1 MSFIGASR
9 FLLPCS
15 LALAAGSAVVLFYPG
30 PRLSVE
36 FTGGTLM
43 EIQLPEGKTKDDLAS
58 ALAGLMLEGQ
68 ALGNVSL
75 SQTRDRSVLI
85 RSRTLGNEEHRAIGK
100 HIDEKLGPSP
110 ELQFTTI
117 GPVVGRSLRVRAL
130 WAIAIAAAAIVLYL
144 AFAFRK
150 IPRRFSPWAF
160 ALSAIVATLHDTL
173 VTLGIFTIIGRFTAF
188 EMDLLFVSALLS
200 IIGYSVNDTI
210 VVFDRIRDNL
220 FLDAARKEDFTAITE
235 RSLRQ
240 TMTRTINTGTGA
252 LIMLF
257 ALFFFGAE
265 SIRWFVLT
273 LIIGTVVGTY
283 SSFFVATPLLVYR
296 KVRAHHG

>member
-9 FLLPCS
+9 FLLPLS
-15 LALAAGSAVVLFYPG
+15 LALSLGSIALLLYPG

-43 EIQLPEGKTKDDLAS
+43 EIQLPEGKTKDDLGS
-58 ALAGLMLEGQ
+58 ALANLTLEGH

-75 SQTRDRSVLI
+75 SSTRDQSVLI
-85 RSRTLGNEEHRAIGK
+85 RSRALGNEEHRALGE
-100 HIDEKLGPSP
+100 HIEKQLGPSP

-117 GPVVGRSLRVRAL
+117 GPTVGRSLRVRAL
-130 WAIAIAAAAIVLYL
+130 WAIAVASVAIILYL

-150 IPRRFSPWAF
+150 IPHRLSPWTF
-160 ALSAIVATLHDTL
+160 AISAMIATLHDTL
-173 VTLGIFTIIGRFTAF
+173 VTLGIFTIISHVTSF

-220 FLDAARKEDFTAITE
+220 FLDTHREDFTALAE

-265 SIRWFVLT
+265 SIHWFVLT
-273 LIIGTVVGTY
+273 LIVGTIVGTY

-296 KVRAHHG
+296 KARSHHG

>member
-9 FLLPCS
+9 FFLPFS
-15 LALAAGSAVVLFYPG
+15 VVLSIGSIALLFYPG

-43 EIQLPEGKTKDDLAS
+43 EIRLPDGKTKDDLS
-58 ALAGLMLEGQ
+58 PILADFAQEGHE
-68 ALGNVSL
+68 LGNTSITA
-75 SQTRDRSVLI
+75 TRDGTVLI
-85 RSRTLGNEEHRAIGK
+85 RSRALGNEEHRALGEEIEK
-100 HIDEKLGPSP
+100 KLGPSP

-117 GPVVGRSLRVRAL
+117 GPTVGRSLRVRAL
-130 WAIAIAAAAIVLYL
+130 WALVIASVAIILYL
-144 AFAFRK
+144 VFAFRK
-150 IPRRFSPWAF
+150 IPKRFSPWTF
-160 ALSAIVATLHDTL
+160 AISAMIATLHDTL
-173 VTLGIFTIIGRFTAF
+173 VTLGIFTIMSRVTSF
-188 EMDLLFVSALLS
+188 EIDLLFVSALLS

-220 FLDAARKEDFTAITE
+220 FLDTHREDFAAIAE

-265 SIRWFVLT
+265 SIHWFVLT
-273 LIIGTVVGTY
+273 LIVGTVVGTY
-283 SSFFVATPLLVYR
+283 SSFFVATPLLIYKKER
-296 KVRAHHG
+296 SRHG

>member
-1 MSFIGASR
+1 MSFTGSSR
-9 FLLPCS
+9 CLLPF
-15 LALAAGSAVVLFYPG
+15 SAFLCLSSIILLVTPG

-43 EIQLPEGKTKDDLAS
+43 EIRLPPGKTKEDLAK
-58 ALAGLMLEGQ
+58 LLPE
-68 ALGNVSL
+68 NTSL
-75 SQTRDRSVLI
+75 TSTRDGTILL
-85 RSRTLGNEEHRAIGK
+85 RSRPLGNEEHRALRETI
-100 HIDEKLGPSP
+100 EAKLGPSP

-117 GPVVGRSLRVRAL
+117 GPTIGRSLRVRAL
-130 WAIAIAAAAIVLYL
+130 WAIAIASVAIILYL
-144 AFAFRK
+144 VFAFRK
-150 IPRRFSPWAF
+150 IPKRFSPWAF
-160 ALSAIVATLHDTL
+160 AVSAMVATLHDTL
-173 VTLGIFTIIGRFTAF
+173 VTLGIFTIMSRITSF

-220 FLDAARKEDFTAITE
+220 FLDTHREDFAVIAE

-257 ALFFFGAE
+257 ALFFFGAA
-265 SIRWFVLT
+265 SIHWFVLA
-273 LIIGTVVGTY
+273 LIIGTIVGTY
-283 SSFFVATPLLVYR
+283 SSFFVATPLLVFR
-296 KVRAHHG
+296 KERSRHG

>member
-130 WAIAIAAAAIVLYL
+130 WAIAAAAIVLYL

-220 FLDAARKEDFTAITE
+220 FLDAARKEDFAAIAE

>member
-58 ALAGLMLEGQ
+58 TLDGLILEGQ

-75 SQTRDRSVLI
+75 SQTRDRSILI
-85 RSRTLGNEEHRAIGK
+85 RSRALGNEEHRAIGK
-100 HIDEKLGPSP
+100 HIEEKLGPSP

-117 GPVVGRSLRVRAL
+117 GPTVGQSLRVRAL
-130 WAIAIAAAAIVLYL
+130 WAVVIAATAIVLYL

-150 IPRRFSPWAF
+150 IPRRFSPWTF
-160 ALSAIVATLHDTL
+160 AISAIVATLHDTL

-220 FLDAARKEDFTAITE
+220 FLDAHKENFAAIAE

-283 SSFFVATPLLVYR
+283 SSFFVATPLLIYR
-296 KVRAHHG
+296 KARSPHG

>member
-9 FLLPCS
+9 FLLPFS
-15 LALAAGSAVVLFYPG
+15 LVLSLGSVLLLLYPG
-30 PRLSVE
+30 PRLGVE
-36 FTGGTLM
+36 FTGGTLV
-43 EIQLPEGKTKDDLAS
+43 EIQLPEGKTKDDLES
-58 ALAGLMLEGQ
+58 ALANLTFKGLT
-68 ALGNVSL
+68 LGNVAL
-75 SQTRDRSVLI
+75 SSTRDGSVLI
-85 RSRTLGNEEHRAIGK
+85 RSRALGNEEHLAIGE
-100 HIDEKLGPSP
+100 HIEKYIGHSP

-117 GPVVGRSLRVRAL
+117 GPTVGRSLRIRAL
-130 WAIAIAAAAIVLYL
+130 WAIAIASIAIIFYL

-150 IPRRFSPWAF
+150 IPKHLSPWTF
-160 ALSAIVATLHDTL
+160 AISAIIATLHDTL
-173 VTLGIFTIIGRFTAF
+173 VTLGIFTILSHVTSF
-188 EMDLLFVSALLS
+188 EIDLLFVSALLS

-220 FLDAARKEDFTAITE
+220 FLDTHREDFATLAE

-265 SIRWFVLT
+265 SIHWFVLT
-273 LIIGTVVGTY
+273 LIVGTIVGTY
-283 SSFFVATPLLVYR
+283 SSFFVATPLLVYWKAR
-296 KVRAHHG
+296 SSPHG

>member
-9 FLLPCS
+9 FLLPFSALLC
-15 LALAAGSAVVLFYPG
+15 LASIALLFYPG

-43 EIQLPEGKTKDDLAS
+43 EIRLPEGKSKEDLVTLLPANTS
-58 ALAGLMLEGQ
+58 FT
-68 ALGNVSL
+68 S
-75 SQTRDRSVLI
+75 TRDGSILI
-85 RSRTLGNEEHRAIGK
+85 RSRALGNEEHRSIREQ
-100 HIDEKLGPSP
+100 IEKRVGPSP

-117 GPVVGRSLRVRAL
+117 GPTVGQSLRIRAL
-130 WAIAIAAAAIVLYL
+130 WALAIAALAIIFYI

-150 IPRRFSPWAF
+150 IPHRFSPWTF
-160 ALSAIVATLHDTL
+160 AISAMIATLHDTL
-173 VTLGIFTIIGRFTAF
+173 ITLGIFTIMSYVTSF

-220 FLDAARKEDFTAITE
+220 FLDTHREDFTAIAE
-235 RSLRQ
+235 RSLWQ
-240 TMTRTINTGTGA
+240 TITRTINTGTGA

-265 SIRWFVLT
+265 SIHWFVLT
-273 LIIGTVVGTY
+273 LIVGTVVGTY

-296 KVRAHHG
+296 KTRAHHG

>member
-1 MSFIGASR
+1 MSFIEASR

-15 LALAAGSAVVLFYPG
+15 LALAVGSAVVLVYPG

-43 EIQLPEGKTKDDLAS
+43 EIQLPKGKTKEDLAN
-58 ALAGLMLEGQ
+58 ALAGLTLEGQ
-68 ALGNVSL
+68 ALGNTSL
-75 SQTRDRSVLI
+75 SSTQDGSVLI
-85 RSRTLGNEEHRAIGK
+85 RSRALGNEEHRAIGK
-100 HIDEKLGPSP
+100 HIEEHLGPSP

-117 GPVVGRSLRVRAL
+117 GPTVGRSLSIRAL
-130 WAIAIAAAAIVLYL
+130 WAILIASAAIVLYL

-150 IPRRFSPWAF
+150 IPRHLSPWTF
-160 ALSAIVATLHDTL
+160 AVSAIVATLHDTL
-173 VTLGIFTIIGRFTAF
+173 VTLGIFTVIGYFTAF

-220 FLDAARKEDFTAITE
+220 FLDARREDFATIAE

-252 LIMLF
+252 LIMLA

-273 LIIGTVVGTY
+273 LIIGTIVGTY

-296 KVRAHHG
+296 KARSPHG

>member
-130 WAIAIAAAAIVLYL
+130 WAIVIAAAAIVLYL

>member
-9 FLLPCS
+9 FLLPLS
-15 LALAAGSAVVLFYPG
+15 LVLSLGSFALLFYPG

-43 EIQLPEGKTKDDLAS
+43 EIRLPEGKTKEDLA
-58 ALAGLMLEGQ
+58 AILEE
-68 ALGNVSL
+68 NTSIT
-75 SQTRDRSVLI
+75 STRDGSVII
-85 RSRTLGNEEHRAIGK
+85 RSRALGNEEHRALGEQI
-100 HIDEKLGPSP
+100 EKRLGPSP

-117 GPVVGRSLRVRAL
+117 GPTVGRNLRIRAL
-130 WAIAIAAAAIVLYL
+130 WAIVIASAAIILYL

-150 IPRRFSPWAF
+150 IPKRLSPWTF
-160 ALSAIVATLHDTL
+160 AISAIVATLHDTL
-173 VTLGIFTIIGRFTAF
+173 ITLGIFTIISHITSF

-220 FLDAARKEDFTAITE
+220 FLDTTRKEDFPAIAE
-235 RSLRQ
+235 QSLRQ

-265 SIRWFVLT
+265 SLRWFVLT
-273 LIIGTVVGTY
+273 LIVGTVIGTY

-296 KVRAHHG
+296 RAKAHHG

>member
-9 FLLPCS
+9 FLLPLS
-15 LALAAGSAVVLFYPG
+15 LVLSLGSFALLFYPG

-43 EIQLPEGKTKDDLAS
+43 EIRLPEGKTKEDLA
-58 ALAGLMLEGQ
+58 AILEE
-68 ALGNVSL
+68 NTSL
-75 SQTRDRSVLI
+75 TSTRDGSVII
-85 RSRTLGNEEHRAIGK
+85 RSRALGNEEHRALGEQI
-100 HIDEKLGPSP
+100 EKRLGPSP

-117 GPVVGRSLRVRAL
+117 GPTVGRNLRIRAL
-130 WAIAIAAAAIVLYL
+130 WAIVIASAAIILYL

-150 IPRRFSPWAF
+150 IPKRLSPWTF
-160 ALSAIVATLHDTL
+160 AISAIVATLHDTL
-173 VTLGIFTIIGRFTAF
+173 ITLGIFTIISHITSF

-220 FLDAARKEDFTAITE
+220 FLDTTRKEDFPAIAE
-235 RSLRQ
+235 QSLRQ

-265 SIRWFVLT
+265 SLRWFVLT
-273 LIIGTVVGTY
+273 LIVGTVIGTY

-296 KVRAHHG
+296 RAKAHHG

>member
-1 MSFIGASR
+1 MSFLGASR

-15 LALAAGSAVVLFYPG
+15 LTLAIGSAVVLVYPG

-43 EIQLPEGKTKDDLAS
+43 EIQLPEGKTKDDLAN
-58 ALAGLMLEGQ
+58 ALASLTLEGQ

-75 SQTRDRSVLI
+75 SSTQDGSVLI

-100 HIDEKLGPSP
+100 YIEEHLGPSP

-117 GPVVGRSLRVRAL
+117 GPTVGRSLRLRAL
-130 WAIAIAAAAIVLYL
+130 WAILIASAAIVLYL

-150 IPRRFSPWAF
+150 IPRRLSPWTF
-160 ALSAIVATLHDTL
+160 AVSAIIATLHDTL
-173 VTLGIFTIIGRFTAF
+173 VTLGIFTVIGYFTAF

-220 FLDAARKEDFTAITE
+220 FLDARREDFAAIAE

-296 KVRAHHG
+296 KARSPHG

>member
-1 MSFIGASR
+1 MSFIRASR
-9 FLLPCS
+9 FLLPLSLVLSCGA
-15 LALAAGSAVVLFYPG
+15 LALLLYPG

-43 EIQLPEGKTKDDLAS
+43 EIQLPEGKTKEDLAAILPENTS
-58 ALAGLMLEGQ
+58 LTATRAG
-68 ALGNVSL
+68 SI
-75 SQTRDRSVLI
+75 LI
-85 RSRTLGNEEHRAIGK
+85 RSRALGNEEHRALGEQIEK
-100 HIDEKLGPSP
+100 HLGPSP

-117 GPVVGRSLRVRAL
+117 GPTVGRSLRVRAL
-130 WAIAIAAAAIVLYL
+130 WAITVASLAIILYL

-150 IPRRFSPWAF
+150 IPKSLSPWTF
-160 ALSAIVATLHDTL
+160 AISAIIATLHDTL
-173 VTLGIFTIIGRFTAF
+173 ITLGIFTIMSQYTSF

-200 IIGYSVNDTI
+200 IVGYSVNDTI

-220 FLDAARKEDFTAITE
+220 FLSAHREDFAVIAE
-235 RSLRQ
+235 RSLWQ
-240 TMTRTINTGTGA
+240 TLTRTINTGTGA

-273 LIIGTVVGTY
+273 LIVGTVVGTY
-283 SSFFVATPLLVYR
+283 SSFFVATPLLVYWKAR
-296 KVRAHHG
+296 SSHHG

>member
-9 FLLPCS
+9 FLLPLS
-15 LALAAGSAVVLFYPG
+15 LVLSIGSLVLLVYPG
-30 PRLSVE
+30 PRLGVE

-43 EIQLPEGKTKDDLAS
+43 EIQLPEGKTKDDLES
-58 ALAGLMLEGQ
+58 ALADLTLEER
-68 ALGNVSL
+68 ALGNVAL
-75 SQTRDRSVLI
+75 SSTRDQSVFI
-85 RSRTLGNEEHRAIGK
+85 RSRALGNEEHLALGK
-100 HIDEKLGPSP
+100 HIEKTLGPSP

-117 GPVVGRSLRVRAL
+117 GPTVGRSLRLRAL
-130 WAIAIAAAAIVLYL
+130 WAIAIASLAIILYL

-150 IPRRFSPWAF
+150 IPKRLSPWTF
-160 ALSAIVATLHDTL
+160 AISAIIATLHDTL
-173 VTLGIFTIIGRFTAF
+173 VTLGIFTIMSHMTSF

-220 FLDAARKEDFTAITE
+220 FLDTHREDFTALTE

-240 TMTRTINTGTGA
+240 TLTRTINTGTGA

-273 LIIGTVVGTY
+273 LIVGTIVGTY
-283 SSFFVATPLLVYR
+283 SSFFVAAPLLVYR
-296 KVRAHHG
+296 KVRSHHG

>member
-1 MSFIGASR
+1 MSFLGASR

-15 LALAAGSAVVLFYPG
+15 LALAIGSAVVLVYPG

-58 ALAGLMLEGQ
+58 ALSGLMFEGQ

-85 RSRTLGNEEHRAIGK
+85 RSRALGNEEHRAIGK
-100 HIDEKLGPSP
+100 HIEEKLGPSP

-117 GPVVGRSLRVRAL
+117 GPTVGQSLRVRAL
-130 WAIAIAAAAIVLYL
+130 WAVVIAATAIVLYL

-150 IPRRFSPWAF
+150 IPRRFSPWTF
-160 ALSAIVATLHDTL
+160 AVSAIIATLHDTL
-173 VTLGIFTIIGRFTAF
+173 VTLGIFTIIGHFTAF

-220 FLDAARKEDFTAITE
+220 FLDTHREDFTAIAE

-283 SSFFVATPLLVYR
+283 SSFFVATPLLIYR
-296 KVRAHHG
+296 KARSPHG

>member
-15 LALAAGSAVVLFYPG
+15 LALAAGSVVVLFYPG

-58 ALAGLMLEGQ
+58 TLAGLMLEGQ

-75 SQTRDRSVLI
+75 SSTRDRSVLI
-85 RSRTLGNEEHRAIGK
+85 RSRALGNEEHRAIGK
-100 HIDEKLGPSP
+100 HIEERLGPSP

-117 GPVVGRSLRVRAL
+117 GPTVGQSLRVRAL
-130 WAIAIAAAAIVLYL
+130 WAVVIAATAIVLYL

-150 IPRRFSPWAF
+150 IPRRFSPWTF
-160 ALSAIVATLHDTL
+160 AISAIVATLHDTL

-220 FLDAARKEDFTAITE
+220 LLDAHKEDFAAIAE

-283 SSFFVATPLLVYR
+283 SSFFVATPLLIYR
-296 KVRAHHG
+296 KARPPHG

>member
-9 FLLPCS
+9 FLLPFS
-15 LALAAGSAVVLFYPG
+15 VVLCLGSIVLLFAPG

-43 EIQLPEGKTKDDLAS
+43 EIRLPDGKTKDDLS
-58 ALAGLMLEGQ
+58 LVLADFARGGHE
-68 ALGNVSL
+68 LGNTSL
-75 SQTRDRSVLI
+75 ASTRDGSILI
-85 RSRTLGNEEHRAIGK
+85 RSRALGNEEHRALGEEI
-100 HIDEKLGPSP
+100 EKLLGPSP

-117 GPVVGRSLRVRAL
+117 GPTVGHSLRVRAL
-130 WAIAIAAAAIVLYL
+130 WAIVIAAVAIILYL
-144 AFAFRK
+144 VFAFRK
-150 IPRRFSPWAF
+150 IPKRFSPWTF
-160 ALSAIVATLHDTL
+160 AISAMIATLHDTL
-173 VTLGIFTIIGRFTAF
+173 VTLGIFTIMSHWTSF

-220 FLDAARKEDFTAITE
+220 FLDTHREDFAVIAE

-265 SIRWFVLT
+265 SIRWFVLA
-273 LIIGTVVGTY
+273 LIVGTVIGTY
-283 SSFFVATPLLVYR
+283 SSFFIATPLLVYR
-296 KVRAHHG
+296 KEQSRHG